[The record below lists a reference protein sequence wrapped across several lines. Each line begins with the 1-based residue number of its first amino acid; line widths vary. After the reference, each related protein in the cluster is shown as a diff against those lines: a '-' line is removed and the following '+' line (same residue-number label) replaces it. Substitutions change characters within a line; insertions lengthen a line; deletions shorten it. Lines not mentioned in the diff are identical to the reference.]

1 VRLGCGGC
9 LTTVVVLG
17 VIAGAM
23 VWVIWLTTGI
33 LAVPNLPEV
42 ATGDEGRAAQKLA
55 QITRSGR
62 GRSPRQTM
70 ETVSLTEGELNALLG
85 RRLAGLAEL
94 PLSRVQLRLPGG
106 GQAELAG
113 QIPLAA
119 LLTERP
125 VSHLASLVPAGWQ
138 RTPIWLRFRLRA
150 RLDPTDE
157 GRRRYLRL
165 DIERFWVGQRRLPS
179 LLPRLMLSPA
189 TLSVLHFR
197 LPDTVRDVV
206 IEVGRVDVTT
216 AASP

>member
-23 VWVIWLTTGI
+23 AWVVWLITGV
-33 LAVPNLPEV
+33 LAAPNLPEI
-42 ATGDEGRAAQKLA
+42 AIGDETRAAQKLA
-55 QITRSGR
+55 QITRVGR
-62 GRSPRQTM
+62 GRSPRQAV
-70 ETVSLTEGELNALLG
+70 ETINLTEGELNALLA

-106 GQAELAG
+106 GQAEIAG
-113 QIPLAA
+113 QVPLAA
-119 LLTERP
+119 VLTERP
-125 VSHLASLVPAGWQ
+125 VSRLASLVPAGWQ
-138 RTPIWLRFRLRA
+138 RTPIWLRFRLQA
-150 RLDPTDE
+150 RLDSTDE

-179 LLPRLMLSPA
+179 VLPRLMLSPA
-189 TLSVLHFR
+189 TLSVLHLR

-206 IEVGRVDVTT
+206 IEVGRVDVTM